1 MIKSTGRPIDVIGVP
16 LDLGAGGKGCRM
28 GPDAVRCAEL
38 LTRLRQAGHEVN
50 DLGNTAASGVD
61 MDSSAIGSEKA
72 KHLLDIVRINRRL
85 SRIVAASAANGRF
98 PLAIGGDHS
107 LAVGTIAGSARHRRI
122 GVIWFDAHGDL
133 NTIQTTPS
141 GNVHGMSLA
150 AALGYGH
157 PSLARLGG
165 RQPKIR
171 PDHVALIGTRSLDPG
186 EEDLIRRLGI
196 RYFSARDVNRLGIG
210 EVVRSALDLISNG
223 TDGIHLSLDMDGLD
237 PSDAPGVGTPVS
249 GGIRLQDAKQAMALL
264 YESGKVVSA
273 DIVEVNPAL
282 DLRSRTAAAAVELIC
297 ALFGQ
302 K

>member
-1 MIKSTGRPIDVIGVP
+1 MHRPIDVIGVP
-16 LDLGAGGKGCRM
+16 LDLGAGCKGCRM

-38 LTRLRQAGHEVN
+38 TARLRQAGYEVK
-50 DLGNTAASGVD
+50 DLGNAPADGVD
-61 MDSSAIGSEKA
+61 MDTSAIDSEKA

-85 SRIVAASAANGRF
+85 NRMVAASAANGRF

-157 PSLARLGG
+157 PSLTRLGG

-171 PDHVALIGTRSLDPG
+171 PEHVALIGTRSLDAG

-196 RYFSARDVNRLGIG
+196 RYFSSRDVNRLGIE
-210 EVVRSALDLISNG
+210 EVVRCALELASNG
-223 TDGIHLSLDMDGLD
+223 TEGVHLSLDMDGLD

-249 GGIRLQDAKQAMALL
+249 GGIRLQDAKQAMAVLG
-264 YESGKVVSA
+264 ESGTVVSA

-282 DLRSRTAAAAVELIC
+282 DLRSRTATAAVELIC

>member
-1 MIKSTGRPIDVIGVP
+1 MIKSIHRPIDVIGVP
-16 LDLGAGGKGCRM
+16 LDLGAGCKGCRM

-38 LTRLRQAGHEVN
+38 TARLRQAGYEVK
-50 DLGNTAASGVD
+50 DLGNAPADGVD
-61 MDSSAIGSEKA
+61 MDTSAIDSEKA

-85 SRIVAASAANGRF
+85 NRMVAASAANGRF

-157 PSLARLGG
+157 PSLTRLGG

-171 PDHVALIGTRSLDPG
+171 PEHVALIGTRSLDAG

-196 RYFSARDVNRLGIG
+196 RYFSSRDVNRLGIE
-210 EVVRSALDLISNG
+210 EVVRCALELASNG
-223 TDGIHLSLDMDGLD
+223 TEGVHLSLDMDGLD

-249 GGIRLQDAKQAMALL
+249 GGIRLQDAKQAMAVLG
-264 YESGKVVSA
+264 ESGTVVSA

-282 DLRSRTAAAAVELIC
+282 DLRSRTATAAVELIC

>member
-1 MIKSTGRPIDVIGVP
+1 MKSTHRPIDVIGVP
-16 LDLGAGGKGCRM
+16 LDLGAGCKGCRM

-38 LTRLRQAGHEVN
+38 TARLRQAGYEVK
-50 DLGNTAASGVD
+50 DLGNAPADGVD
-61 MDSSAIGSEKA
+61 MDTSAIDSEKA

-85 SRIVAASAANGRF
+85 SRMVAASAANGRF

-157 PSLARLGG
+157 PSLTRLGG

-171 PDHVALIGTRSLDPG
+171 PEHVALIGTRSLDAG

-196 RYFSARDVNRLGIG
+196 RYFSSRDVKRLGIE
-210 EVVRSALDLISNG
+210 EVIRCALELASNG
-223 TDGIHLSLDMDGLD
+223 TEGVHLSLDMDGLD

-249 GGIRLQDAKQAMALL
+249 GGIRLQDAKQAMAVLG
-264 YESGKVVSA
+264 ESGTVVSA

-282 DLRSRTAAAAVELIC
+282 DLRSRTATAAVELIC